1 MMIVWL
7 VGGCV
12 TCMLINYLFI
22 RPIERKKWRRM
33 CEEEGLVPKGFWKGV
48 KKNDEGRST

>member
-12 TCMLINYLFI
+12 TGMLINYLFI

-33 CEEEGLVPKGFWKGV
+33 CEEEGLVPKGFWQRKEQR
-48 KKNDEGRST
+48 NE